1 MNAKKNKIL
10 KQFKSQLIQNF
21 GNDIQDVIL
30 FGSQVTGKV
39 HEDSDYDILII
50 LKSDDDRYYR
60 NNILDIVYDF
70 ELKYDIFIDFK
81 IITTQELE
89 NSIRGKQPFFQ
100 DAIENGIYL

>member
-1 MNAKKNKIL
+1 MNAEKNKIL